1 MTALIQTHRSRS
13 WETHFPR
20 KLWVTEHIINAE
32 LHLKLP
38 FQMAFPSAAPRGGGE
53 GFPSAV
59 RGGPRSVAAVT
70 FSAGSRRIPFSS
82 APAAPPFP
90 PTSTRGCNNAA
101 GRARPP
107 LGLTHQCR
115 RRKWPGGSGK
125 SWGGAKA
132 GPLKAPPN
140 PRRSVF
146 WWLCCA
152 FLTTDALIQIAAI
165 CTCLEGESAGPPFPY
180 RTQTR
185 LISMSMP
192 PPGAALRLTC
202 RSHVRALIP
211 VLESRARAASSS
223 IHAVAGYPEPAP
235 EVAFSSQRL

>member
-1 MTALIQTHRSRS
+1 MLNCTLNCLSK
-13 WETHFPR
+13 WHFPPR
-20 KLWVTEHIINAE
+20 LGGG
-32 LHLKLP
+32 
-38 FQMAFPSAAPRGGGE
+38 FPSAARGVGV
-53 GFPSAV
+53 SL
-59 RGGPRSVAAVT
+59 RGSRGSRPGAAVT
-70 FSAGSRRIPFSS
+70 SSAGSRRTPFSS
-82 APAAPPFP
+82 APAAPPSP

-107 LGLTHQCR
+107 PGLTHQCR

-140 PRRSVF
+140 PPRSVF

-192 PPGAALRLTC
+192 PLVR
-202 RSHVRALIP
+202 RSD
-211 VLESRARAASSS
+211 
-223 IHAVAGYPEPAP
+223 
-235 EVAFSSQRL
+235 